1 MSKSLLARININTI
15 LTTVVGG
22 LVVLGISKA
31 DKAFTTITRLEDQQD
46 ELVRQQQEISH
57 RVERIENALGIIT
70 NGHKP

>member
-1 MSKSLLARININTI
+1 MSKSLLARININTV

-46 ELVRQQQEISH
+46 EIVRQQLEIAH